1 MVREKSNNERVR
13 ERKLVLGKQKK
24 WKELNKR
31 NTKYWESSNAIYLD
45 LKVYKLGIYDYSNVG
60 LRQFSFGNLFSVTKT
75 VMTLGPCSW
84 REKRNPKIWPQHVLL
99 ICPLR
104 HLLNLP
110 LSLWSWAWM
119 SHGTQ
124 RMNGVYG
131 LPSKRLLYRQPGF
144 QLERSA
150 KCQEQCC
157 FRWYHPPQRQGQSN
171 QVNLY

>member
-1 MVREKSNNERVR
+1 MREKSNNERVR

-84 REKRNPKIWPQHVLL
+84 REKRNPKI
-99 ICPLR
+99 
-104 HLLNLP
+104 
-110 LSLWSWAWM
+110 
-119 SHGTQ
+119 
-124 RMNGVYG
+124 
-131 LPSKRLLYRQPGF
+131 
-144 QLERSA
+144 
-150 KCQEQCC
+150 
-157 FRWYHPPQRQGQSN
+157 
-171 QVNLY
+171 